1 MAVICIAREFAA
13 LGDET
18 TKELAAMTGY
28 KAIDK
33 EYIEARMTE
42 KGISAETRERLFCI
56 SS

>member
-33 EYIEARMTE
+33 EYIEALMTE
-42 KGISAETRERLFCI
+42 KGISSDTRAK
-56 SS
+56 